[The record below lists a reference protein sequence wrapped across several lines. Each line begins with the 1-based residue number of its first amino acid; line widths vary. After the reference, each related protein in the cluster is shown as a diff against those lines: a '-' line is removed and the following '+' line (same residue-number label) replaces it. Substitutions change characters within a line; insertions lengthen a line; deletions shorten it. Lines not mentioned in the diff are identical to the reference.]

1 MQITIF
7 GNFAFGEKIM
17 FEIIAAY
24 KGESIRSITLRTYI
38 NGTDK
43 ERFKWVDKYKNN
55 IVARLMILNCAD
67 HTLREK
73 TDEAIRLGNGM
84 YPTTIPEATALLT
97 ALARAKKTHENKK
110 RNDKRNKTQNRNNSK
125 NGDHHGE
132 NGSE

>member
-43 ERFKWVDKYKNN
+43 EKVEWADKYKNN

-97 ALARAKKTHENKK
+97 ASARAKKTKLNKK
-110 RNDKRNKTQNRNNSK
+110 RNDNKKKSKNRNSN
-125 NGDHHGE
+125 NGDLQDD
-132 NGSE
+132 SDSD